1 MQDMLKVDH
10 IGIAVKNLAVAREV
24 YSTLLQQEPYKK
36 EFVEKDQVTTLF
48 FQAGDTKIELLEATA
63 PESPIRKFIEKRGE
77 GIHHIALE
85 VHDIHAAIQDYKQ
98 KGFSFIDE
106 IPRKGADHKLI
117 VFMNPKE
124 AHGVLIELCQSI
136 H

>member
-1 MQDMLKVDH
+1 MLKVDH

-24 YSTLLQQEPYKK
+24 YSTILQQEPYKK
-36 EFVEKDQVTTLF
+36 EMVESDQVVTLF
-48 FQAGDTKIELLEATA
+48 FEAGDTKIELLEATA

-85 VHDIHAAIQDYKQ
+85 VHDIHAAILEYKR
-98 KGFSFIDE
+98 KGFSFIDDT
-106 IPRKGADHKLI
+106 PRIGADQKLI
-117 VFMNPKE
+117 VFMKPKE